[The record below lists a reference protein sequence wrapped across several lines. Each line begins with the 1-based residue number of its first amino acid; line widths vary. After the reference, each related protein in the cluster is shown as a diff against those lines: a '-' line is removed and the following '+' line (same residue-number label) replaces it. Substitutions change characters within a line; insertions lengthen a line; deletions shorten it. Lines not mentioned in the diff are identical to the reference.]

1 MSQRKSPQ
9 VAGLMLAAGFSRR
22 FGADKRHAEL
32 PDGQRLLNASVAAA
46 QTQLQEL
53 WLVLREHDDAAAL
66 GVPSSANLV
75 FSKQAVN
82 GMGCSL
88 ADGVA
93 ALAAQSRADAVAVL
107 LGDMPWIQ
115 PATLALLMAKAA
127 AERIVVPTYRG
138 EPGHPVIF
146 GRHFWPELKA
156 LSGDSGAKVVLQ
168 ANAQAVLRVE
178 VSDAG
183 ILRDVDTPAALG

>member
-1 MSQRKSPQ
+1 MSQRESPQ

-22 FGADKRHAEL
+22 FGGDKRYAEL

-75 FSKQAVN
+75 FSKQAAN
-82 GMGCSL
+82 GMGHSL

-93 ALAAQSRADAVAVL
+93 ALAAQSKADAVAIL

-115 PATLALLMAKAA
+115 PATLAQLIAMAGT
-127 AERIVVPTYRG
+127 ECIVVPTYKG

-146 GRHFWPELKA
+146 GRRFWHELMA

-168 ANAQAVLRVE
+168 AHAQAVLRVE